1 MTLPDGMASFDVRI
15 IKIADYSLDDIFE
28 KNLLFL
34 IPFYIF
40 HYGTKKQLDELEH
53 NPEKLKILK
62 EELSMIV
69 ERLDALTE
77 QKILDMFYYKTIL
90 DMSTKVIENLA
101 AGYDNILKG
110 VKGIMG
116 GTILEY
122 EAGTIYGE
130 GVVAGYRTGKADGF
144 RNGEAVGFRDGKAAG
159 FRDGEAAGKTTGF
172 RDGEFNAKLES
183 IKELMKNLK
192 LTAEQAMQA
201 IGIPASEQTMY
212 LKKL

>member
-1 MTLPDGMASFDVRI
+1 
-15 IKIADYSLDDIFE
+15 
-28 KNLLFL
+28 
-34 IPFYIF
+34 F

-62 EELSMIV
+62 EELYSIV

-77 QKILDMFYYKTIL
+77 QKILDLFYYKTIL

-130 GVVAGYRTGKADGF
+130 GVVAG
-144 RNGEAVGFRDGKAAG
+144 FRDGEVAGKAAG
-159 FRDGEAAGKTTGF
+159 FRDGKFT
-172 RDGEFNAKLES
+172 AKPES
-183 IKELMKNLK
+183 IRELMKNLK

-201 IGIPASEQTMY
+201 IGIPPAEQAIY
-212 LKKL
+212 LKRL